1 MAQAIHDSF
10 EIHFEGEIDF
20 AASLEM
26 FRRSGDDLLDRWDGE
41 WLTRTIR
48 IESEP
53 VAYTARVS
61 QDRHGSTLSVIV
73 ENSSHSEAI
82 AQQVAKGFAS
92 LLPKFEQLCRDDPVI
107 GRLAKLHHGFRPILH
122 PDLLVALIRCISA
135 QQVNLRWASTIRRR
149 LAEKYGRRHDVGGQ
163 FVYSLD
169 PERLAKLNAADLR
182 ALQFTTRKAE
192 YIINVARAI
201 ADGTLDLEHLRILS
215 DEEVIARIVALR
227 GLGVWSAEWI
237 LARTLGRPRVSA
249 GDLGVRKAVGK
260 AYFDG
265 RMPSPDE
272 VRAATAHWGAAAAFA
287 QELLLHAQHLKT
299 LDADGK
305 SLPSCP
311 VLLA

>member
-1 MAQAIHDSF
+1 MAEATHDSF

-41 WLTRTIR
+41 WLMRTIR
-48 IESEP
+48 ISGEP
-53 VAYTARVS
+53 VAYAAHVS
-61 QDRHGSTLSVIV
+61 SEQRSSTLSVIV
-73 ENSSHSEAI
+73 ESPSHSEAI
-82 AQQVAKGFAS
+82 AQQVAKGFAP

-107 GRLAKLHHGFRPILH
+107 GRLARLHHGFRPILH

-135 QQVNLRWASTIRRR
+135 QQVNLRWAATTRRR
-149 LAEKYGRRHDVGGQ
+149 LADKYGRRHDVGGQ
-163 FVYSLD
+163 FVYSLN

-182 ALQFTTRKAE
+182 TLQFTTRKAE

-249 GDLGVRKAVGK
+249 SDLGVRKAVGK
-260 AYFDG
+260 AYFKG

-272 VRAATAHWGAAAAFA
+272 VRAATAHWSAAAAFA

-299 LDADGK
+299 LEAAATAT
-305 SLPSCP
+305 SLPAP
-311 VLLA
+311 